1 MSVIGR
7 VYEILVDGV
16 QTFVDLR
23 FMRRIDSREP
33 IRVCGFTDSFNV
45 RDWTSDERERYYGAL
60 ARVAL
65 RS

>member
-1 MSVIGR
+1 MGFVQR
-7 VYEILVDGV
+7 VYESLAEKV
-16 QTFVDLR
+16 QHFADMR
-23 FMRRIDSREP
+23 FMMKIDSREP